1 MRRKRNNQEESLT
14 GRQRWAIYRKL
25 FMEARPIWKW
35 LALSCFLCVIIITCA
50 VLGSKLTGEITNEI
64 CDYWEAKV
72 SGGAPWSLAGRD
84 LAGAAGSLGVLHVL
98 GSAGQ

>member
-50 VLGSKLTGEITNEI
+50 VLGPKLTGET
-64 CDYWEAKV
+64 V
-72 SGGAPWSLAGRD
+72 SYTHLVPPASLANVTKFRIS
-84 LAGAAGSLGVLHVL
+84 LAAAL
-98 GSAGQ
+98 